1 MEINNLP
8 EDIVGEIFS
17 FIPLK
22 LLSLTNKQNWDAYY
36 KEKTCN
42 NIHKNQASYWRFL
55 LRNDNQFVFGEYLV
69 YYFPIF
75 IKKKKIL
82 YNGKIFQRKI
92 DLMNYLSIFI
102 FNSPKCR
109 NIIKK
114 FMKKEGLEFKKIK
127 TKINKWTN

>member
-42 NIHKNQASYWRFL
+42 NIHKSQSSYWRFL

-75 IKKKKIL
+75 IKKKKIV
-82 YNGKIFQRKI
+82 YNSKIFQRKI
-92 DLMNYLSIFI
+92 DLMNYLSTFV

-109 NIIKK
+109 NILKK
-114 FMKKEGLEFKKIK
+114 FMKKEGLVFKKIK
-127 TKINKWTN
+127 TTLNKWTN

>member
-8 EDIVGEIFS
+8 EDIVGEIYS
-17 FIPLK
+17 FVPLK

-36 KEKTCN
+36 KVKTCN
-42 NIHKNQASYWRFL
+42 NIHKTQSSYWRFL

-75 IKKKKIL
+75 IKKKKIV
-82 YNGKIFQRKI
+82 YNSKIFQRKI
-92 DLMNYLSIFI
+92 DLMNYLSTFV

-114 FMKKEGLEFKKIK
+114 
-127 TKINKWTN
+127 